1 MITRQYRY
9 IVNMSGKSGVKVM
22 EIFDGII
29 EEELNRLKSLKRLYE
44 LELKSYIK
52 GCLIKKNIKGH
63 IYYYLNYRDN
73 KKKVFKYLG
82 KLSEDEVSDI
92 KKKIE
97 KRRNIKKLY
106 IQVKKNIRRLEKISN
121 GKKK

>member
-1 MITRQYRY
+1 
-9 IVNMSGKSGVKVM
+9 MSGNSKVKIM
-22 EIFDGII
+22 EIFNGIV
-29 EEELNRLKSLKRLYE
+29 EEELNRLKSLKRQYE
-44 LELKSYIK
+44 SELSGHTK

-82 KLSEDEVSDI
+82 KLSKDEVSDI
-92 KKKIE
+92 KKEIE

-106 IQVKKNIRRLEKISN
+106 IQVKKNIRRFEKISN
-121 GKKK
+121 GKKR

>member
-1 MITRQYRY
+1 
-9 IVNMSGKSGVKVM
+9 MSGNSRVRAM
-22 EIFDGII
+22 EIFDGIV
-29 EEELNRLKSLKRLYE
+29 EEELNRLKSLKKQYE
-44 LELKSYIK
+44 HELSGYMK

-82 KLSEDEVSDI
+82 KLSEDKVSDI

-121 GKKK
+121 GKER

>member
-1 MITRQYRY
+1 
-9 IVNMSGKSGVKVM
+9 MSGKSGVSAM

-29 EEELNRLKSLKRLYE
+29 EEELNRLKSLRKQYE
-44 LELKSYIK
+44 QELGGYIK

-106 IQVKKNIRRLEKISN
+106 IQVKKNIKRLERISN

>member
-1 MITRQYRY
+1 
-9 IVNMSGKSGVKVM
+9 MSGKVKVM
-22 EIFDGII
+22 EIFDGIV
-29 EEELNRLKSLKRLYE
+29 EEELNRLKSLKRQYE
-44 LELKSYIK
+44 HELSGYIK

-82 KLSEDEVSDI
+82 KLNEDEVSDI
-92 KKKIE
+92 TKEIE
-97 KRRNIKKLY
+97 KRRNIKKLN

-121 GKKK
+121 GKKR

>member
-1 MITRQYRY
+1 
-9 IVNMSGKSGVKVM
+9 MSGNSEVKIM
-22 EIFDGII
+22 EIFDGIV
-29 EEELNRLKSLKRLYE
+29 EEELNRLKSLKRQYE
-44 LELKSYIK
+44 HVLSGCIK
-52 GCLIKKNIKGH
+52 GCLIRKNIRGH

-106 IQVKKNIRRLEKISN
+106 IQVKRNIRRLEKISN
-121 GKKK
+121 GKKR

>member
-1 MITRQYRY
+1 
-9 IVNMSGKSGVKVM
+9 M
-22 EIFDGII
+22 EIFNGVI
-29 EEELNRLKSLKRLYE
+29 EEELYRLRSLKRQYE
-44 LELKSYIK
+44 HELSGYIK
-52 GCLIKKNIKGH
+52 GCLIKKKIKGH

-97 KRRNIKKLY
+97 KRRSIKKLY

-121 GKKK
+121 GKKQ

>member
-1 MITRQYRY
+1 MIARQYRD
-9 IVNMSGKSGVKVM
+9 IINMSGKSRVRAM

-29 EEELNRLKSLKRLYE
+29 EEELNRLKSLKKQYE
-44 LELKSYIK
+44 QVLSGYIK

-82 KLSEDEVSDI
+82 KLSKDEVSDI

-106 IQVKKNIRRLEKISN
+106 IQVKKNIKRLEKISN

>member
-1 MITRQYRY
+1 
-9 IVNMSGKSGVKVM
+9 MSGNSEVKIM
-22 EIFDGII
+22 EIFDGIV
-29 EEELNRLKSLKRLYE
+29 EEELNRLKSLKRQYE
-44 LELKSYIK
+44 LELKGYIK
-52 GCLIKKNIKGH
+52 GCLIEKNIKGH

-106 IQVKKNIRRLEKISN
+106 IQVKQNIKRLEKISN
-121 GKKK
+121 GKRK

>member
-1 MITRQYRY
+1 MIARQYLDM
-9 IVNMSGKSGVKVM
+9 VKVSGKIGVWAM

-29 EEELNRLKSLKRLYE
+29 EEELNRLGSLKRQYE
-44 LELKSYIK
+44 LELKSYIR

-82 KLSEDEVSDI
+82 RLSEDEATNLE
-92 KKKIE
+92 KKIE
-97 KRRNIKKLY
+97 KRRKIKKLY
-106 IQVKKNIRRLEKISN
+106 IQVKRNIKRLEKVSS

>member
-1 MITRQYRY
+1 
-9 IVNMSGKSGVKVM
+9 M

-29 EEELNRLKSLKRLYE
+29 EEELNRLKNLKRQYE
-44 LELKSYIK
+44 HELSGYIK

-82 KLSEDEVSDI
+82 KLGESEVSDI

-106 IQVKKNIRRLEKISN
+106 SQVKMNIKRLERISN
-121 GKKK
+121 GKIK